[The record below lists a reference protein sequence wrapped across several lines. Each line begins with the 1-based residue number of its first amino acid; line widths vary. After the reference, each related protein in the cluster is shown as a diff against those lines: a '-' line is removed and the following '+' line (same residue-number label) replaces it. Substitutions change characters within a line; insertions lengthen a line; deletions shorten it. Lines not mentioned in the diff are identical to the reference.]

1 MYLRGKFIGK
11 SSKLVIDGNT
21 KEDAVLAF
29 LKLNPELEHIIKNEA
44 SIKNQCKL
52 MGLEFKKTEVKTEVK
67 TVAKAKKI
75 GVKKGSKKR

>member
-21 KEDAVLAF
+21 KEDVVLAF
-29 LKLNPELEHIIKNEA
+29 LKLNPELEHIVRNED
-44 SIKNQCKL
+44 SIKNQCEL

-67 TVAKAKKI
+67 TVTKARQV

>member
-21 KEDAVLAF
+21 KEDTVLAF
-29 LKLNPELEHIIKNEA
+29 LKLNPELEHIVKNED

-67 TVAKAKKI
+67 TVTKARKV

>member
-29 LKLNPELEHIIKNEA
+29 LKLNPELEHIVRNED
-44 SIKNQCKL
+44 SIKNQCEL

-67 TVAKAKKI
+67 TVTKARQV